1 MAEPLKNH
9 FGPEVPRTIAAMI
22 AAVWP
27 EFPAR
32 RFLADV
38 LAGYGP
44 LALMDR
50 GRRIADALHRYLPD
64 GYPEAIAILIAS
76 VERGNVRHEAAPG
89 MASFLY
95 LPHVLFVAR
104 HGLDHFE
111 ASMRAQ
117 YLLTQKFTAEF
128 SIRPFLE
135 RYPEKTLVRL
145 RRWARDPRPAVRRL
159 VSEGTRPRLPWA
171 ARLPAFQ
178 RDPRPVLELLELLK
192 DDPALYVRRSVANNL
207 NDIGKDHP
215 DLLAATARRWLEG
228 AGPERSWIVRHAL
241 RSAVKR
247 GEPGALAALGFGAT
261 ADVAIENVRITP
273 QAPIIGGRVE
283 IAFEVVNQRPKAQRV
298 LVDLRV
304 HFVKA
309 SGRTA
314 AKVFK
319 LKTLAL
325 PPRAS
330 ARLRKGLVLVDLTT
344 RKHYPGRH
352 RVEAVLNGRP
362 LALGSFA
369 IGRGRARRVR
379 NGRAS

>member
-207 NDIGKDHP
+207 NDIG
-215 DLLAATARRWLEG
+215 
-228 AGPERSWIVRHAL
+228 
-241 RSAVKR
+241 
-247 GEPGALAALGFGAT
+247 
-261 ADVAIENVRITP
+261 
-273 QAPIIGGRVE
+273 
-283 IAFEVVNQRPKAQRV
+283 
-298 LVDLRV
+298 
-304 HFVKA
+304 
-309 SGRTA
+309 
-314 AKVFK
+314 
-319 LKTLAL
+319 
-325 PPRAS
+325 
-330 ARLRKGLVLVDLTT
+330 
-344 RKHYPGRH
+344 
-352 RVEAVLNGRP
+352 
-362 LALGSFA
+362 
-369 IGRGRARRVR
+369 
-379 NGRAS
+379 